1 MSAIAGS
8 ICFDGR
14 HQDRARLEALT
25 APARGSGTDA
35 VGYWQ
40 DEAAALGHALAAV
53 TPDALH
59 EQQPLVDSASGCVIV
74 FDGRLDNRAD
84 LGSGLAAYGRLL
96 SRQTDAA
103 YALAGYLHWGEG
115 VPEHLLGDF
124 AFAIWDP
131 RSRQLLLARDPLG
144 TRPCYYS
151 LWDNRVTF
159 ASTLEQML
167 QDLTLPR
174 DLDEA
179 GLVAYL
185 NRDHSL
191 LGRQTCYRHIQ
202 SLPGGHRLVAQ
213 AGRVQ
218 LTKYWHWPKQPP
230 PARPATG
237 ADVEE
242 FQTLFTEAVRCRLHS
257 SKPLGLMLSGG
268 LDSSAIAC
276 VAGDLQERTGS
287 IQPRTY
293 SMVFDEYTTCD
304 EREYSGA
311 VASRCGL
318 NHTEVPADD
327 CWALS
332 HFPDWLPVFTDPHF
346 LPYHGT
352 HFKVLDAARRDGVR
366 VMLMGHGGDHLLTG
380 SARYSADLLLQG
392 RWRTLR
398 EQVSTRARLTNR
410 SFPSVF
416 LTDALAPLAP
426 EGMKR
431 LLRRRPRS
439 PVLKTWMPADLQ
451 SPNRPDRR
459 SRGFSG
465 RNAWWYELRSQ
476 WDRFGQDPN
485 QAYLDRTLRLFGME
499 LRQPFLDVRL
509 VNFVLRAPPEAV
521 YRNGTTKMLLRD
533 ALRNSLPPLV
543 RDRRHRTGVSPLI
556 ESGLRQHRRVFVEAL
571 LEDSELERRGYVL
584 PGPWKSAVQTF
595 LQGDNRGFWSYWHSL
610 TLEMW
615 LRVQVGRLPELK

>member
-1 MSAIAGS
+1 
-8 ICFDGR
+8 
-14 HQDRARLEALT
+14 
-25 APARGSGTDA
+25 
-35 VGYWQ
+35 
-40 DEAAALGHALAAV
+40 
-53 TPDALH
+53 
-59 EQQPLVDSASGCVIV
+59 
-74 FDGRLDNRAD
+74 
-84 LGSGLAAYGRLL
+84 
-96 SRQTDAA
+96 
-103 YALAGYLHWGEG
+103 
-115 VPEHLLGDF
+115 
-124 AFAIWDP
+124 
-131 RSRQLLLARDPLG
+131 
-144 TRPCYYS
+144 
-151 LWDNRVTF
+151 
-159 ASTLEQML
+159 
-167 QDLTLPR
+167 
-174 DLDEA
+174 
-179 GLVAYL
+179 
-185 NRDHSL
+185 
-191 LGRQTCYRHIQ
+191 
-202 SLPGGHRLVAQ
+202 
-213 AGRVQ
+213 
-218 LTKYWHWPKQPP
+218 
-230 PARPATG
+230 
-237 ADVEE
+237 
-242 FQTLFTEAVRCRLHS
+242 
-257 SKPLGLMLSGG
+257 
-268 LDSSAIAC
+268 
-276 VAGDLQERTGS
+276 
-287 IQPRTY
+287 
-293 SMVFDEYTTCD
+293 
-304 EREYSGA
+304 
-311 VASRCGL
+311 
-318 NHTEVPADD
+318 
-327 CWALS
+327 
-332 HFPDWLPVFTDPHF
+332 
-346 LPYHGT
+346 
-352 HFKVLDAARRDGVR
+352 
-366 VMLMGHGGDHLLTG
+366 MGHGGDHLLTG